1 MRTGRG
7 IEKLGNVRSCRDYYV
22 YWALEW
28 DPILV
33 HFGGPY
39 YLADIINRPDVNNI
53 TGCAV
58 NSTSSAPGCNAFYR
72 TSDKPVPH
80 NAYTS
85 GANLVEQCD
94 SLGYSLTHINEN
106 YHAEHFQFAK
116 KELNTLE
123 SDEDSFDATEI
134 SLKGAF
140 LIQNL
145 LWNMMLQQVF
155 TKRICMK
162 ARRRTVQQVSS

>member
-1 MRTGRG
+1 MKILMIGLGSVSYTH
-7 IEKLGNVRSCRDYYV
+7 LGNVRSCRDYYV

-94 SLGYSLTHINEN
+94 SC
-106 YHAEHFQFAK
+106 
-116 KELNTLE
+116 
-123 SDEDSFDATEI
+123 
-134 SLKGAF
+134 
-140 LIQNL
+140 L
-145 LWNMMLQQVF
+145 LY
-155 TKRICMK
+155 TSIR
-162 ARRRTVQQVSS
+162 